1 MKKISNFAVV
11 FYAHF
16 IFGLLT
22 VVSELRKKFDNLK
35 TNIIN

>member
-11 FYAHF
+11 FTLTLF
-16 IFGLLT
+16 FGLPIFVEET
-22 VVSELRKKFDNLK
+22 RRKSDNLK